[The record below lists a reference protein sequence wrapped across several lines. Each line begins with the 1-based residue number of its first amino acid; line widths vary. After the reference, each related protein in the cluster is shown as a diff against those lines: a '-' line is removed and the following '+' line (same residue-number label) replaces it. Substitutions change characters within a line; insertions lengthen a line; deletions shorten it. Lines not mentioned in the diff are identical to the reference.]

1 MFRRLSSRSRT
12 FGVVSAVAALGLLLA
27 ACSSADADPDASG
40 SASPSSTAELTTLR
54 LGFFP
59 NVTHAPAM
67 VGLQDGLFK
76 EALDPLG
83 IKVAPQ
89 LFNAGPEAVTAL
101 FADSIDIAYV
111 GPNPTINAWA
121 QSQGDA
127 VRVISGAASGGASL
141 VVSKDITSP
150 ADLKGTTLATPQL
163 GNTQDVALR
172 YWLKQQGYTTDTEGG
187 GDVSILPQSNSE
199 ALASF
204 QNGDIDGAWVPEPY
218 ATLME
223 EAGAHVLVDERSL
236 WPKGQFVTTDIVVR
250 TEFLNE
256 HPDVVKAFLD
266 GQVASVEAIKKDPQA
281 AQEAVNNS
289 LTALTGSG
297 LDPNT
302 LANAWKQVEFTVD
315 PLEATLKESAA
326 HAVDVGLLDQ
336 SQLDSAGDLSGL
348 YDLTL
353 LNEVLTKNKL
363 PEISS

>member
-27 ACSSADADPDASG
+27 ACSSSDADTNASG
-40 SASPSSTAELTTLR
+40 SPSASASTDLTTLR

-67 VGLQDGLFK
+67 VGLQEGLFK

-218 ATLME
+218 ATMLE
-223 EAGAHVLVDERSL
+223 EAGGHVLVDERSL

-256 HPDVVKAFLD
+256 HPDVVKAFLE
-266 GQVASVEAIKKDPQA
+266 GQVASVEAIKDDPQA
-281 AQEAVNNS
+281 AQDAVNSS

-297 LDPNT
+297 IEPDT
-302 LANAWKQVEFTVD
+302 LSSAWKQVEFTVD
-315 PLEATLKESAA
+315 PLAETLKESAA

-336 SQLDSAGDLSGL
+336 SQLDAAGDINGL

-353 LNEVLTKNKL
+353 LNEVLKKNKL